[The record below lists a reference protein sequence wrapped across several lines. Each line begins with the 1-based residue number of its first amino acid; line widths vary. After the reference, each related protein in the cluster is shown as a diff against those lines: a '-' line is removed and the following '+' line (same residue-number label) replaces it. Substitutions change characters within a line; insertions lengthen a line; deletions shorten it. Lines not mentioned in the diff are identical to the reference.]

1 MRTTRGM
8 GHPDTRMETAKQEID
23 MSAEA
28 PPAVREGFCDLPEV
42 PGVPN
47 LASDAMLAIMAAVE
61 PADVDSFSHGDRSF
75 SHGHSQGAAGG

>member
-1 MRTTRGM
+1 M
-8 GHPDTRMETAKQEID
+8 
-23 MSAEA
+23 
-28 PPAVREGFCDLPEV
+28 
-42 PGVPN
+42 PN